1 MLKRNRILEIFC
13 MPLIIALARSVN
25 AATIYVLNNYTTIQW
40 VVNNAYDSGY
50 NISGDNNQDNLHL
63 AIP

>member
-1 MLKRNRILEIFC
+1 

-25 AATIYVLNNYTTIQW
+25 AATIYLLNNYTTIQW

-50 NISGDNNQDNLHL
+50 NISGDNNQDNLPL